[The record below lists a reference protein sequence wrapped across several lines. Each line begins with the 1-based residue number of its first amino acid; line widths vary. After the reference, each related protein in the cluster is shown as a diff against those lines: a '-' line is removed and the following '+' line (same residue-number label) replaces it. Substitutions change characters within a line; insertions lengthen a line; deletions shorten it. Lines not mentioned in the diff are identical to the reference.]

1 MLRSILLLLLVI
13 ISTSCAQVQHKKMK
27 EDITKRL
34 MDIFETTTGEISDGQ
49 IASVADRKALLPKDF
64 NLAVH
69 FKKPVNEDWSWTQ
82 NDRREI
88 LSTIRAKE
96 KKIGKAFEL
105 INTGREDEE
114 LKSLRMM
121 AAQQGADA
129 LLVIQGASEVN
140 GPPNGMALTY
150 VALVPMLFVNG
161 NTVKSA
167 FVTQAVL
174 WDVRTSNVHLGA
186 KSEGEYS
193 MKRPLAFRQ
202 KDRAV
207 EKAKDEAMKDLNEQL
222 NREFGDL
229 EISSNSQSQEKGK
242 RGLLEGL
249 GL

>member
-1 MLRSILLLLLVI
+1 MFRSIFFLLLVLFLA
-13 ISTSCAQVQHKKMK
+13 SCSQVQHTKMK

-34 MDIFETTTGEISDGQ
+34 MDLFETTTGEISDGQ

-69 FKKPVNEDWSWTQ
+69 FKKPEKEDWSWNQ
-82 NDRREI
+82 KDRREI
-88 LSTIRAKE
+88 LSTIKANE
-96 KKIGKAFEL
+96 KKIGKVFEL

-129 LLVIQGASEVN
+129 LLVIQGATEVN
-140 GPPNGMALTY
+140 SPPNGMALTY

-167 FVTQAVL
+167 FVSQAVL

-207 EKAKDEAMKDLNEQL
+207 EKAKDEALKDLNQQL
-222 NREFGDL
+222 AQEFGEL
-229 EISSNSQSQEKGK
+229 KISGNSQPQGKVK